1 LPGVDAPAD
10 PRETKVPPRRRKRP
24 IAVTFVGVLA
34 VGGGLYYLIEGGIR
48 VSDGGSAGRLAAG
61 AVDLALGVLALAI
74 GRGAFR
80 AATWAWAAL
89 MTWAA
94 FGLTHELL
102 RHFFYSD
109 ASFLSLA
116 IDATIVLAVTPLDI
130 QVEFGVRRRPGPAV
144 ASDRS
149 AGERVG

>member
-1 LPGVDAPAD
+1 LT
-10 PRETKVPPRRRKRP
+10 ETKASPRRRKRP

-34 VGGGLYYLIEGGIR
+34 VGAGVYYLIEGGLR
-48 VSDGGSAGRLAAG
+48 MAHGGSGGRLAAG
-61 AVDLALGVLALAI
+61 AVDIALGVLALAI

-109 ASFLSLA
+109 SSYLSLA
-116 IDATIVLAVTPLDI
+116 IDAAIVLAVTPLDI
-130 QVEFGVRRRPGPAV
+130 QVEFGVRRRPGLPIP
-144 ASDRS
+144 SDRS
-149 AGERVG
+149 TDERVG